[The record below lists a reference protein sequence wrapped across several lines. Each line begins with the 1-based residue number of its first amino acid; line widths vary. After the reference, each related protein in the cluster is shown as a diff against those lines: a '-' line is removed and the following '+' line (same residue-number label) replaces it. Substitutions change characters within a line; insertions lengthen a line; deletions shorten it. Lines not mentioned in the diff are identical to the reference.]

1 MHYESERKNSNFK
14 FLAGC
19 FAIWKF
25 EICQQKW
32 NFKLL
37 ESTRCGYSKRP
48 HFNHDHRK
56 AIQNKIWGPHTEKSS
71 KTVQI
76 CTPEHSDQI
85 WTVFG
90 QFLGMGTSEF
100 YLDLFSVIVV
110 QMRSFWIPTSGTFE
124 QLEFSLLL
132 RYFKFSNGE
141 APS

>member
-1 MHYESERKNSNFK
+1 MNTNPTSILRAKIGPAFGQGVKPTARGISPSWTGELCLY
-14 FLAGC
+14 A
-19 FAIWKF
+19 AIK
-25 EICQQKW
+25 I
-32 NFKLL
+32 
-37 ESTRCGYSKRP
+37 
-48 HFNHDHRK
+48 
-56 AIQNKIWGPHTEKSS
+56 KIWVCWTANSS

-76 CTPEHSDQI
+76 CTPKYKDKI

-90 QFLGMGTSEF
+90 QFLGMGTSDF

-110 QMRSFWIPTSGTFE
+110 QMRSFWIPTSVTFE